1 MQLITNE
8 NVPTSVVQALRDH
21 GHDVLAVK
29 ESMRGEDD
37 TTILKRAAAESRLVV
52 THDKDFGELAFRI
65 GLPAPCRVILFRLTT
80 SDPQLNAQRMLDV
93 IESRADWQG
102 LFAVATDDRL
112 RTRPLPRTPGS

>member
-1 MQLITNE
+1 
-8 NVPTSVVQALRDH
+8 
-21 GHDVLAVK
+21 
-29 ESMRGEDD
+29 
-37 TTILKRAAAESRLVV
+37 
-52 THDKDFGELAFRI
+52 LAFRI
-65 GLPAPCRVILFRLTT
+65 GLPAPCGVILFRLTT